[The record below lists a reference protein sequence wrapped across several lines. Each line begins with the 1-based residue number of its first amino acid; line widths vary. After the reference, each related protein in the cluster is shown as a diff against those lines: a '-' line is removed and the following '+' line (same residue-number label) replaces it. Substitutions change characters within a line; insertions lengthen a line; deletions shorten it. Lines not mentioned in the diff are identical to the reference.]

1 MLESVQDKLRSHDA
15 VDLLCLL
22 LHPLHLWS
30 RCYCFSLL
38 VETEGELEN
47 KDSSSEEITP
57 TDLKEVGREENE
69 ESDEEKIGIK
79 PDAGMDYKRPGKKW
93 APIPGVWRSAGV
105 KFDN

>member
-1 MLESVQDKLRSHDA
+1 M
-15 VDLLCLL
+15 LL
-22 LHPLHLWS
+22 L
-30 RCYCFSLL
+30 FSYGRDW
-38 VETEGELEN
+38 GELEN

-57 TDLKEVGREENE
+57 TDLQEVGREENE